1 MKKASPLLA
10 IGAALAVVACTD
22 MPQQDARVPLTDA
35 SGRTVAT
42 APASVL
48 RNSPPGTQ
56 GNIPIQGEREQVTV
70 GHTRAPGV
78 SAGTPVAVGTDQGGQ
93 DRVAVRRTSRGRGT
107 LGGQTAPVV
116 TGTTTG
122 ADGSGGRPVT
132 Q

>member
-10 IGAALAVVACTD
+10 IGAVLALAACEA
-22 MPQQDARVPLTDA
+22 PQQQASVPLVDHT
-35 SGRTVAT
+35 GRTVAT

-48 RNSPPGTQ
+48 STSPVGTQ
-56 GNIPIQGEREQVTV
+56 ANIPIQGEEQQLTV
-70 GHTRAPGV
+70 GRARAPGV
-78 SAGTPVAVGTDQGGQ
+78 SEGTPVAVGTDQGGQ

-107 LGGQTAPVV
+107 LGSPTPPTV

-122 ADGSGGRPVT
+122 ADGTGGRPVT